1 MAQFQTGRTH
11 NTTRASRG
19 RAVLLSRPMGD
30 QIEGRH
36 LNEKPGVRPE
46 PALIRQKHPPVSIQD
61 AKPGAEKSD
70 SKTKVKCRQ
79 AIRAGQPQTIPL
91 TQARGKFQ
99 SHQLKCQNCQHRM
112 LCATA

>member
-1 MAQFQTGRTH
+1 MAQFETGH
-11 NTTRASRG
+11 PQHLTRESRG
-19 RAVLLSRPMGD
+19 RLGYRLGD

-36 LNEKPGVRPE
+36 VVTPPKKE
-46 PALIRQKHPPVSIQD
+46 PTLIRQKHPPVSVQG
-61 AKPGAEKSD
+61 ALPGAEKPD
-70 SKTKVKCRQ
+70 KIKVKCRQ

-91 TQARGKFQ
+91 TQAKDKFQ